1 MSNKFT
7 RVGTNLMNVTL
18 IRPQIFNDN
27 RGFFFE
33 SYNKKEFKTIG
44 ITTDYI
50 QDNHSFSKKGV
61 IRGLHFQTVHPQE
74 KLVRVV
80 SGSIYDVAVDIRR
93 GSPLFG
99 KFVGVYLFA
108 RDLTMIHIPVGFAHG
123 FLTLED
129 STHVLYKTSDLY
141 YPEHDAGIFWN
152 DPELGIPW
160 PLKEFDIVHPIVSEK
175 DSNLPRISEIDAQ
188 FG

>member
-1 MSNKFT
+1 MTSKFT
-7 RVGTNLMNVTL
+7 RYQTDLEGVTCIKPL
-18 IRPQIFNDN
+18 VFKDS
-27 RGFFFE
+27 RGFFLE
-33 SYNKKEFKTIG
+33 SYNKSEFEKLG
-44 ITTDYI
+44 ITTDYV

-61 IRGLHFQTVHPQE
+61 IRGLHFQNVHPQE

-99 KFVGVYLFA
+99 KFVGVYLSA
-108 RDLTMIHIPVGFAHG
+108 KDLTMIHIPVGFAHG

-141 YPEHDAGIFWN
+141 YPEHDAGISWN

-175 DSNLPRISEIDAQ
+175 DSNLPRISEIDAL